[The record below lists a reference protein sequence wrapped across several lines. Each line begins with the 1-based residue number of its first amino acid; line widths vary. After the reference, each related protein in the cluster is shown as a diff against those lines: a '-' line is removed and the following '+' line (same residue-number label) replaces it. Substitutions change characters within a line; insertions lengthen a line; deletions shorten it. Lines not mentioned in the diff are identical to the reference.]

1 MATDITNIDLITL
14 SGDNKPET
22 WRVPQHIIAAF
33 LANSCMNAAAA
44 VILAQA
50 EAGDGVGVT
59 DNTAGGAAREAG
71 KAVRD
76 RCTTAESAAAAAAA
90 AAAAGNTAINVAAA
104 AAAVTANTANI
115 ATDNMENIQRDI
127 SGINAGRST
136 VNVSNL
142 ENAKVGIYQY
152 TTAGATPLQITNNT
166 RTGIQ
171 AFVYA
176 QTYSN
181 MEKARTGNKVDY
193 NPAIYFNSTTFKI
206 LKIAYEATGK
216 CSLPADDFVTIDLS
230 EDLLLSNKT
239 KTTLENIVNI
249 YKTLPEGKTPII
261 MSKNHPDFY
270 FATRIKLVATI
281 FDVIHNKLTDTG
293 IMNTQSLALIRS
305 AYSNATIPLPGT
317 GLAAAAGAAGGS
329 FVRLFNNFI
338 INGGIESHDFAYK
351 YNASNFSESNNIA
364 DTKLF
369 MHYVDATT
377 VGASVPMN
385 EVILTPADKTKYE
398 DFFKQNL
405 LAESIITSSKK
416 GGYKV
421 GGTKRRRRRN
431 RKSSKKNGRG
441 RRYSK
446 RIQKKRGKS
455 RNRRSRRSKRI
466 RRRSHRK

>member
-1 MATDITNIDLITL
+1 MADITNIDLITL
-14 SGDNKPET
+14 SGDNKHET
-22 WRVPQHIIAAF
+22 WRVPQHIIGAF

-50 EAGDGVGVT
+50 GAGDG
-59 DNTAGGAAREAG
+59 NAGDDARAVG

-76 RCTTAESAAAAAAA
+76 RCTTAGSGFAAAAAAA
-90 AAAAGNTAINVAAA
+90 ADAAAPVGITALEVAAAGAAA
-104 AAAVTANTANI
+104 AAAGDAANI
-115 ATDNMENIQRDI
+115 ETDTVANIQRDI
-127 SGINAGRST
+127 SGIHAGRST
-136 VNVSNL
+136 VDVSTL

-152 TTAGATPLQITNNT
+152 TTAGATRDQITNNT

-193 NPAIYFNSTTFKI
+193 NPAIYFNPTTFEI
-206 LKIAYEATGK
+206 FQIEYEVTGK
-216 CSLPADDFVTIDLS
+216 SRIRDANFVIIDLS
-230 EDLLLSNKT
+230 GNLSLSNKN
-239 KTTLENIVNI
+239 TTNLLDIENI
-249 YKTLPEGKTPII
+249 YKNLPEEKSQPATA
-261 MSKNHPDFY
+261 NTDFY

-305 AYSNATIPLPGT
+305 AYSNINIALPG
-317 GLAAAAGAAGGS
+317 AAAGAGGA
-329 FVRLFNNFI
+329 FVRLFNDFI
-338 INGGIESHDFAYK
+338 INGGIASRDFVFVYDTSKALG
-351 YNASNFSESNNIA
+351 SNNIA
-364 DTKLF
+364 DTELF

-398 DFFKQNL
+398 AFFKQNL
-405 LAESIITSSKK
+405 LAESIITISK

-446 RIQKKRGKS
+446 RIQKKRGKKS
-455 RNRRSRRSKRI
+455 RRI
-466 RRRSHRK
+466 RRKSHRK